1 MKYRYYGMLMRMASY
16 RISEVSRLLGV
27 SDDTIRRWLDSGR
40 LAAVPGT
47 SPIEIDGGSLASYVK
62 EANPHEAD
70 GHASIRNLFEGLV
83 IDVIKDKVMSQVVVQ
98 CGRYRVVSLISTEAV
113 EELGLEAGVV
123 ASAQVKATNVSITLK
138 EK

>member
-1 MKYRYYGMLMRMASY
+1 MASY

-40 LAAVPGT
+40 LVAVPGT
-47 SPIEIDGGSLASYVK
+47 SPIEIDGESLAEYVK

-70 GHASIRNLFEGLV
+70 SRVSTRNLFEGLV
-83 IDVIKDKVMSQVVVQ
+83 IDVIKDKVVSQVVLQ

-113 EELGLEAGVV
+113 EELDLKAGVV
-123 ASAQVKATNVSITLK
+123 ASAQIKATNVSIIVK
-138 EK
+138 SK